1 MFNQGPKLS
10 WTAFIVR
17 REELLS
23 GPGPMPA
30 RNIQLV
36 GERHNFMFK
45 HIVDL
50 NSGWAIDEK
59 KKNWNYRLDLS
70 SAMIEV

>member
-1 MFNQGPKLS
+1 MLS

-23 GPGPMPA
+23 GPGPIPA

-36 GERHNFMFK
+36 GDWYDPILKENE
-45 HIVDL
+45 DL
-50 NSGWAIDEK
+50 NSGWATDDK
-59 KKNWNYRLDLS
+59 KKSWNYRLDLS
-70 SAMIEV
+70 SVTIEV

>member
-1 MFNQGPKLS
+1 MS

-36 GERHNFMFK
+36 GDWHNIIFK
-45 HIVDL
+45 ESEDL
-50 NSGWAIDEK
+50 NSGWAIDDK

-70 SAMIEV
+70 SVMIEV